1 MRRDAI
7 NLMLQSLRKRLP
19 LSKICLTAWGASLLL
34 IAAPVAAQSS
44 DTGATPAHQP
54 RLAVVPQV
62 KRLPNGM
69 RYVIVPRQ
77 SRAGQ
82 DRARVSFRMHVEGG
96 WLAEAPGEQGLAH
109 LIEHLELEGTSERTA
124 ADLIALR
131 DTLTVASEWGAW
143 TSPQASEYFFSSN
156 GNDIASLDRLIAF
169 LRGVVSDIKFDAS
182 TVDRQRQIVINEM
195 ALREPGNERLYA
207 RVHALAPGSALDLA
221 QAYRSP
227 DVATARVNAIERLYR
242 RIYRPENVT
251 LTIVGDVDATEVE
264 AVVRKHFVSWASTN
278 QANTAEFKPI
288 RPVLQGDRRLPVSFD
303 TAPAGL
309 SSVLVS
315 SVFAIPVADDDPNA
329 RTRQQAVYRLLTTIV
344 NQRLAIA
351 ALRSGLG
358 PFGFSIH
365 EESGIFR
372 TWQWEATPDG
382 TRWKDALTLLLRQI
396 ALLDAQG
403 IDDRELTTARRIV
416 RRDLSDERDWR
427 RFGTNFQ
434 RAERL
439 AAMVAA
445 GEAPQDPADDGQRD
459 ADAVTSV
466 DLARVNAAWRSM
478 SRTAPMQVRVESVDL
493 AGLVDPADAITQ
505 IVRDQRQRGADSAA
519 ASPRRP
525 VLGLAYQPGKR
536 AAITSDRLL
545 PEGVRRI
552 VFANGVALNL
562 VNRQHE
568 GKWLEIEV
576 DVAAPPARSRLSY
589 CDAMALPVLFEAGG
603 SRKQSAAD
611 LREAV
616 IATDIRFS
624 PFQASADGLVT
635 RVSAR
640 KEDAETA
647 ILSLYAMVADPGF
660 RGDGVDTA
668 KAQLLSIRRA
678 QDNDPVGALWSAVER
693 FSTGSAGRDAAFDT
707 GCLERAT
714 MARSRALIGSIL
726 SQGHLEIAVA
736 GNIDEARMIDLIAA
750 TFGTLPNA
758 KPLSNVPA
766 TTAWTAPADLKIV
779 APGGAVQQTAHGLIW
794 DVVPAATVR
803 ERAVQ
808 RLFVSAFSRLLYSR
822 WLEKD
827 DLSYAPRIEL
837 NPVVARPDRSV
848 LFAASVVA
856 PERLDELS
864 SAAMEVAA
872 KMATTP
878 IDGAMLDICR
888 RLEIDGVRGSYNEDR
903 VWAYQAVQLGRK
915 PSAVAEWRSLDAEF
929 ATVTADEIRDYARKT
944 FAQKPTSI
952 TYGPK
957 ARVGAAAPLTVP

>member
-1 MRRDAI
+1 MT
-7 NLMLQSLRKRLP
+7 
-19 LSKICLTAWGASLLL
+19 CLTAWGASLLL
-34 IAAPVAAQSS
+34 IAAPVAAQSPYTS
-44 DTGATPAHQP
+44 AIPAHQAQVP
-54 RLAVVPQV
+54 VTPQV

-69 RYVIVPRQ
+69 RYLIVPRQ

-82 DRARVSFRMHVEGG
+82 DATRVSFRMHVDGG
-96 WLAEAPGEQGLAH
+96 WLAEGPGERGLAH
-109 LIEHLELEGTSERTA
+109 LIEHLELEGTSNRSA

-131 DTLTVASEWGAW
+131 DTLIVASEWGAW

-156 GNDIASLDRLIAF
+156 SNDISSLDRLIAF
-169 LRGVVSDIKFDAS
+169 LRGVASDIKVDAS

-227 DVATARVNAIERLYR
+227 GVATSSVDTIERLYR

-251 LTIVGDVDATEVE
+251 LTIVGDVDATEID
-264 AVVRKHFVSWASTN
+264 AVVRKHFGNWASTN
-278 QANTAEFKPI
+278 QANMAEFKPV
-288 RPVLQGDRRLPVSFD
+288 RPALQEDQRIPVSFD
-303 TAPAGL
+303 TAPAGQ
-309 SSVLVS
+309 STVLVS
-315 SVFAIPVADDDPNA
+315 SVFAIPVADADPKA
-329 RTRQQAVYRLLTTIV
+329 RTRQQAVDRLLMTIV

-358 PFGFSIH
+358 RFGFSIH
-365 EESGIFR
+365 DESGTFR

-382 TRWKDALTLLLRQI
+382 ARWKDSLALLLREI

-403 IDDRELTTARRIV
+403 IDDRELITARRIAL
-416 RRDLSDERDWR
+416 RDLSDERDWR

-434 RAERL
+434 LAERM
-439 AAMVAA
+439 AAMVAT
-445 GEAPQDPADDGQRD
+445 GEDAQDPADDGQRD
-459 ADAVTSV
+459 VDAVTGV
-466 DLARVNAAWRSM
+466 DLAAVNAAWRSIAHE
-478 SRTAPMQVRVESVDL
+478 APTQVRVESVDL
-493 AGLVDPADAITQ
+493 AGLADPGEAITQ
-505 IVRDQRQRGADSAA
+505 TVRDQQARGAAA
-519 ASPRRP
+519 PLRGP
-525 VLGLAYQPGKR
+525 VVGLAYRPDKR
-536 AAITSDRLL
+536 ATIASDRPL

-576 DVAAPPARSRLSY
+576 DVAAPTARSKLSY
-589 CDAMALPVLFEAGG
+589 CDAMALPLLFEAGG
-603 SRKQSAAD
+603 SVKQSAAD

-616 IATDIRFS
+616 IATDIRFN

-635 RVSAR
+635 RASAR

-647 ILSLYAMVADPGF
+647 ILRLHAMIADPGF
-660 RGDGVDTA
+660 RSDGTEAA
-668 KAQLLSIRRA
+668 KAQLLSIQRV
-678 QDNDPVGALWSAVER
+678 QDADPVGSLWTAVER
-693 FSTGSAGRDAAFDT
+693 TTAGSRGHDAAFDT
-707 GCLERAT
+707 GCIDRAT
-714 MARSRALIGSIL
+714 MTRSRTLIGSIL

-736 GNIDEARMIDLIAA
+736 GNIDEGRMIDLIAG
-750 TFGTLPNA
+750 TFGTMPKT
-758 KPLSNVPA
+758 KPLPIVPVA
-766 TTAWTAPADLKIV
+766 PWTAPADLKII
-779 APGGAVQQTAHGLIW
+779 APDGAVQQTAHGLIW
-794 DVVPAATVR
+794 DVALAATVR
-803 ERAVQ
+803 EQAVQ
-808 RLFVSAFSRLLYSR
+808 RLFVTSFARLLFSR

-827 DLSYAPRIEL
+827 NLSYSPRIEL
-837 NPVVARPDRSV
+837 NPLAAQRERSV

-856 PERLDELS
+856 PERIDELS
-864 SAAMEVAA
+864 SAAMEVAV

-878 IDGAMLDICR
+878 IDGAMLDTFR

-915 PSAVAEWRSLDAEF
+915 PGAVADWRALDAEF

-952 TYGPK
+952 TYGPT
-957 ARVGAAAPLTVP
+957 ARVRTVSPLTLP